1 MARLKG
7 SFNNILRKVN
17 IIMDESIVDVKF
29 EPFKEIVI
37 MERNFFATPDD
48 IARFASI
55 IAGGKAAGL
64 YWAEGVVFLYF
75 PLPATTE
82 TAAKA
87 LVEEKRVYWT
97 FVGYSLMPK
106 YQPLIETKEK
116 IMVPVIDMSSNPMFR
131 KVANWLKEQKQT

>member
-1 MARLKG
+1 
-7 SFNNILRKVN
+7 
-17 IIMDESIVDVKF
+17 MDEGAVDVKF
-29 EPFKEIVI
+29 EPFREIVI
-37 MERNFFATPDD
+37 MERNFFATPED

-55 IAGGKAAGL
+55 IAGGKTAGL

-82 TAAKA
+82 TAAKE
-87 LVEEKRVYWT
+87 LVERRRVYWT

-116 IMVPVIDMSSNPMFR
+116 IIVPVIDMSSNPMFR
-131 KVANWLKEQKQT
+131 KVASWLKEQK